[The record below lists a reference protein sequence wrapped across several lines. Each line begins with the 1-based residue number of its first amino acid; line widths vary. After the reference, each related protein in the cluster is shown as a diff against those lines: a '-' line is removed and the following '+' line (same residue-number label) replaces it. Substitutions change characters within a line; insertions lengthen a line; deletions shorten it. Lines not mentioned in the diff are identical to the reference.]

1 MLAHLRNVHDD
12 LATGVADGLGMPL
25 PQAATP
31 AVEPR
36 TDLPPSDAL
45 SILKNGPK
53 SFAGRKLGVLVTDG
67 TDAAVLEGLRA
78 AVTDVGA
85 VLETIAPVVG
95 GVTLSDGSVLAADQ
109 MVDGGPSV
117 LYDAVVLLPGPK
129 AVAALAAR
137 STAKDFVSD
146 AFAHHK
152 FIGYNAAS
160 TALLEAA
167 GVASLLDDGCI
178 KVTKSAAAKFV
189 RRCAALRY
197 WERDVQP

>member
-1 MLAHLRNVHDD
+1 MLE
-12 LATGVADGLGMPL
+12 
-25 PQAATP
+25 
-31 AVEPR
+31 AV
-36 TDLPPSDAL
+36 
-45 SILKNGPK
+45 
-53 SFAGRKLGVLVTDG
+53 
-67 TDAAVLEGLRA
+67 RA
-78 AVTDVGA
+78 AVTDAGA

-117 LYDAVVLLPGPK
+117 LYDAVMLLPGAK
-129 AVAALAAR
+129 GVAALAAR

-152 FIGYNAAS
+152 FIGYNTAS
-160 TALLEAA
+160 TPLLEGA

-178 KVTKSAAAKFV
+178 KVTRSGATKFV

-197 WERDVQP
+197 WERAVQP